1 MVKRKFVFSIT
12 GKHVKG
18 YEIDKV
24 GTTNVTMNT
33 RSTQFIK
40 GAKTPTRLGNYVKA
54 ENLFGFPDFGNE
66 SGAQALV
73 PYARCQLF
81 EDTLTGGSLG
91 SNDHIGFARVRY
103 VDAHDVSG
111 DTEDGINLY
120 LFDVKMFTK
129 IGYSSHTGT
138 ANAGDKLVGGTS
150 GATGII
156 AYDNDSNALYVHDVN
171 GHFQHGETVT
181 STGDGTFSC
190 TIVGENYRGI
200 ANEVR
205 TFNIDRV
212 RGIGQERTN
221 ADHVDFT
228 ADVIADDDFVLSG
241 SVTISSTVTG
251 FGTRFTSELKKGDI
265 IIDGAGNEKVI
276 ASVTSNIHITLTGG
290 GAMSNANCTRRR
302 TKIYD
307 QEQIAI
313 YAWPKRLCCTTCSRY
328 RNC

>member
-1 MVKRKFVFSIT
+1 
-12 GKHVKG
+12 
-18 YEIDKV
+18 
-24 GTTNVTMNT
+24 
-33 RSTQFIK
+33 
-40 GAKTPTRLGNYVKA
+40 
-54 ENLFGFPDFGNE
+54 
-66 SGAQALV
+66 
-73 PYARCQLF
+73 
-81 EDTLTGGSLG
+81 
-91 SNDHIGFARVRY
+91 
-103 VDAHDVSG
+103 
-111 DTEDGINLY
+111 
-120 LFDVKMFTK
+120 MFTK

-221 ADHVDFT
+221 ADHADFT

-241 SVTISSTVTG
+241 SVTISSTAVTG

-276 ASVTSNIHITLTGG
+276 ASVTSNIAATLTGDG

-307 QEQIAI
+307 QEQAGLPFMHIKEI
-313 YAWPKRLCCTTCSRY
+313 MLYNMFPIP
-328 RNC
+328 